1 MWLRAILI
9 KPLNGDILINIELKS
24 YIDHQNFSDKT
35 KNALKN
41 LLDIAATKHAESSIQ
56 KYEIHLSN
64 TRNALRH
71 KDIVTPEYC
80 LIESALKE
88 TYKLNIVR

>member
-1 MWLRAILI
+1 MITNRNELI
-9 KPLNGDILINIELKS
+9 TYINN
-24 YIDHQNFSDKT
+24 QNFSDKT

-41 LLDIAATKHAESSIQ
+41 LLDIAATNHAENSIQ

-64 TRNALRH
+64 TRNALRR

-80 LIESALKE
+80 LIESTLKE
-88 TYKLNIVR
+88 TYKSNSVR

>member
-1 MWLRAILI
+1 M
-9 KPLNGDILINIELKS
+9 INAEIKS

-41 LLDIAATKHAESSIQ
+41 LLDIASTKHAENTIQ

-80 LIESALKE
+80 LIENTLKE
-88 TYKLNIVR
+88 TYKSNSVRVVFE